1 MNKISIRAPKFVR
14 QMTKMRFVTNEKCMQ
29 RESIQIPHT
38 YITSC
43 CIDTSFDHLKPP
55 FKAID
60 MDNPFCFFTNVG
72 LQKALETLTSD
83 CYYWL
88 PHNKQLMVGSHGVS
102 SPNMEAKSQLLSLKK
117 TFKYGQLS
125 LKSDLDSFMHKYS
138 WDLCWELGLA
148 FCSTQ
153 LSTQVPSLISKKCC
167 HMGIYVILGT

>member
-1 MNKISIRAPKFVR
+1 MLIIIESTINMIGGKGGGLCNRLMNVRIFTLTMNKISIRAPKIMR
-14 QMTKMRFVTNEKCMQ
+14 QMTKTRFITNEKCMQ

-60 MDNPFCFFTNVG
+60 MDKPFCFFTNVG

-88 PHNKQLMVGSHGVS
+88 PHNKQLMVSSHRIS
-102 SPNMEAKSQLLSLKK
+102 SPNMEAKS
-117 TFKYGQLS
+117 
-125 LKSDLDSFMHKYS
+125 
-138 WDLCWELGLA
+138 
-148 FCSTQ
+148 
-153 LSTQVPSLISKKCC
+153 
-167 HMGIYVILGT
+167 